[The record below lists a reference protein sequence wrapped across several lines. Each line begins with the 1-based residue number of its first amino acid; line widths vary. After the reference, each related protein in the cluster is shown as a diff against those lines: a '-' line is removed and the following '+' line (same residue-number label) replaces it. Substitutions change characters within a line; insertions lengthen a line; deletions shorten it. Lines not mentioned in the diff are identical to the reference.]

1 MSYHV
6 ITIESPTAELD
17 CVHGQFVCT
26 SDAGTRQIPLD
37 DVGAVI
43 VCSFSAKI
51 EMRLLTE
58 AAKRG
63 IGVILCE
70 AFKPVCISL
79 PAIRSTD
86 TLLTRCW
93 EHANPKFLKA
103 LWQKTLDA
111 KCHNQ
116 GVLASVWEPD
126 SPAVADIESQKF
138 LRYRARE
145 STVSRLFWSVFR
157 KHLNAEDFLRSRG
170 KDLVNSFLDYGYSVL
185 LARILQLCYAYGLD
199 PTFGIGHATAE
210 RSTPL
215 AYDLMEPFRPLV
227 DARVM
232 SWLKNRPDT
241 LPPEL
246 NKAFKQHLLPFL
258 QERILYAGTCQQA
271 QTVMEN
277 SIRSFRKSLLEN
289 EIESYDPWMA
299 IDSKWAGC

>member
-6 ITIESPTAELD
+6 ITIESPTAELN
-17 CVHGQFVCT
+17 CVHGQFLCT
-26 SDAGTRQIPLD
+26 SASGTQQIPLD
-37 DVGAVI
+37 DVGAIV

-63 IGVILCE
+63 IGIVLCE
-70 AFKPVCISL
+70 AFKPVCIVL

-86 TLLTRCW
+86 TFLTRTW
-93 EHANPKFLKA
+93 ERANPKFLKE

-116 GVLASVWEPD
+116 GWLAAVWEPNA
-126 SPAVADIESQKF
+126 PAVADIESQKF

-157 KHLNAEDFLRSRG
+157 KHLNAENFLRSRG
-170 KDLVNSFLDYGYSVL
+170 EGIVNSFLDYGYSVL

-199 PTFGIGHATAE
+199 PTFGIGHVTAE

-232 SWLKNRPDT
+232 SWLKTSETFPQ
-241 LPPEL
+241 EL
-246 NKAFKQHLLPFL
+246 DKAFKQHLLPFL
-258 QERILYAGTCQQA
+258 QERISYAGIPQQA
-271 QTVMEN
+271 QTVMELC
-277 SIRSFRKSLLEN
+277 IRSFRKALLEN
-289 EIESYDPWMA
+289 DIDVYEPWVA
-299 IDSKWAGC
+299 IDSKWGGC

>member
-6 ITIESPTAELD
+6 ITVESPTAELNSA
-17 CVHGQFVCT
+17 HGQFICT
-26 SDAGTRQIPLD
+26 TEAGTQTLPLD
-37 DVGAVI
+37 DIGAI
-43 VCSFSAKI
+43 IICCFSAKI

-63 IGVILCE
+63 IGVIFCE
-70 AFKPVCISL
+70 AFKPICIAL

-86 TLLTRCW
+86 TLLTRTW
-93 EHANPKFLKA
+93 ERANPKFLKA
-103 LWQKTLDA
+103 LWQRTLDA

-116 GVLASVWEPD
+116 GLLASVWEPQ
-126 SPAVADIESQKF
+126 SPAVAEIETQKF

-170 KDLVNSFLDYGYSVL
+170 EGLVNSLLDYGYSVL

-199 PTFGIGHATAE
+199 PTFGIGHVAAE
-210 RSTPL
+210 RATPL
-215 AYDLMEPFRPLV
+215 AYDLVEPFRPLV

-232 SWLKNRPDT
+232 AWLKQGEQFPQ
-241 LPPEL
+241 EL
-246 NKAFKQHLLPFL
+246 DKNFKRHLLPFL
-258 QERILYAGTCQQA
+258 QERILYAGTLQQA
-271 QTVMEN
+271 QTVMEQ

-289 EIESYDPWMA
+289 DIDIYEPWMA

>member
-6 ITIESPTAELD
+6 ITIESPTAELN
-17 CVHGQFVCT
+17 CARGQFICT
-26 SDAGTRQIPLD
+26 SDAGTQQIPLD
-37 DVGAVI
+37 DVGAII

-70 AFKPVCISL
+70 AFKPVCIVL

-86 TLLTRCW
+86 TLLTRTW
-93 EHANPKFLKA
+93 EHANPKFIKE

-116 GVLASVWEPD
+116 GILASTWEPNA
-126 SPAVADIESQKF
+126 PAVADIETQKF

-157 KHLNAEDFLRSRG
+157 KHLDADAFLRSRG
-170 KDLVNSFLDYGYSVL
+170 EGIINSFLDYGYSVL
-185 LARILQLCYAYGLD
+185 LARVLQLCYAYGLD

-232 SWLKNRPDT
+232 SWLKINDAFPQ
-241 LPPEL
+241 EL
-246 NKAFKQHLLPFL
+246 DKAFKQHLLPFL
-258 QERILYAGTCQQA
+258 QLRILYAGTLQQA
-271 QTVMEN
+271 QTVMEQ

-289 EIESYDPWMA
+289 DINAYEPWMA